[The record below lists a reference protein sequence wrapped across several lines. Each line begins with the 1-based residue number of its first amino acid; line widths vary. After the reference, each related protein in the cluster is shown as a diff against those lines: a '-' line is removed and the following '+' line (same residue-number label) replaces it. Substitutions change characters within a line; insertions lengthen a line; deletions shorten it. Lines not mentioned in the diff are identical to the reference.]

1 MTTSIRPWIRI
12 VLSVLVVIAAMRWYF
27 PSASRDQARIRTR
40 MAEYDNDLRAMNADG
55 IAKLF
60 TPDGELWNAGTL
72 LKRGPDAIRAFLH
85 SFDGQ
90 VRIESQQTSVD
101 RIVMDG
107 DRATLRGT
115 YRQTA
120 RLLKD
125 NSLLTVSGEIHVD
138 WIQCKPA
145 SWCVRRLET
154 IPR

>member
-1 MTTSIRPWIRI
+1 MPRRQWLRI
-12 VLSVLVVIAAMRWYF
+12 ILYALMGVAAMSWWYF

-55 IAKLF
+55 IARLF
-60 TPDGELWNAGTL
+60 TADGELWNAGTL

-90 VRIESQQTSVD
+90 VRIESQQTTVD
-101 RIVMDG
+101 RVVIDG
-107 DRATLRGT
+107 DRATSYGT

-125 NSLLTVSGEIHVD
+125 NSILNVTGEIRVD

-145 SWCVRRLET
+145 TWCVRRLET
-154 IPR
+154 TPR